1 MIGATVLA
9 QAAAG
14 GGGSSMSG
22 LIMIVAMIAIF
33 YFLMIR
39 PQNKK
44 QKEIKRQREA
54 MKNGDRVVTAG
65 GIHGRIR
72 EVRGETIMLEIATGV
87 TIRVDKTSV
96 YPDPSEPVKNAK
108 NDSAKNDS
116 KKKGKKNE
124 EPEVV
129 EEEVVEVEETEKDK

>member
-1 MIGATVLA
+1 MLEATVLT

-14 GGGSSMSG
+14 GGGMSG
-22 LIMIVAMIAIF
+22 IIMIVAMIAIF

-44 QKEIKRQREA
+44 QKEIKRQRDA

-72 EVRGETIMLEIATGV
+72 EVRGETVMLEIATGV
-87 TIRVDKTSV
+87 TIRVDKSSV
-96 YPDPSEPVKNAK
+96 YPDPSESEKVAKNAPVKK
-108 NDSAKNDS
+108 KS
-116 KKKGKKNE
+116 KKEADSE
-124 EPEVV
+124 EVVV
-129 EEEVVEVEETEKDK
+129 EEVKETEETDDKK